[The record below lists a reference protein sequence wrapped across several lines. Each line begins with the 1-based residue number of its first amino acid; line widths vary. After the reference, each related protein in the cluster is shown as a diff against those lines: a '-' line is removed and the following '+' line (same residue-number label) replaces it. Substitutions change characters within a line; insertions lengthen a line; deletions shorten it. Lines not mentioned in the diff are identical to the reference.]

1 MTKKLTFHLLA
12 NAHLDPVW
20 LWDWRE
26 GLNEGIITCR
36 TMLDLMDD
44 FPDYTFIRGE
54 ASIYEHIEKH
64 DPATF
69 RRIAKRV
76 AEGRWD
82 VIGGSWVQADNNL
95 PGTETIIRQY
105 LHGNRTFTRMFG
117 KPATCGWAPDA
128 FGQAGGLPD
137 LMAGAGITDFMYCRP
152 EAAVDP
158 FDLPAFWW
166 EGPSGPGPAGNRV
179 LAYRPYNRW
188 YCFERHE
195 LIKHLD
201 LALEQASQHSM
212 ENVAFLYGVGNHG
225 GGATRRMLEELP
237 QWAAQHP
244 EVKLVHSGLHKFF
257 RALRGEIKKKKIAL
271 PVRKHELNFVL
282 RGCYASVAKFKWAF
296 RRTESRLLT
305 AETLDTLT
313 TVDPATKTAKTK
325 PANLDKDW
333 QGVLF
338 NAFHDILPGT
348 SIERAYDDLL
358 GWLGG
363 TVHTCRT
370 LELGAVNRI
379 AARIDTSVPKVS
391 GDLPTAIPFLVWNP
405 QPHPFSGH
413 VELEGHIDYR
423 PIVKYTNKVWDV
435 PLEVRDAERNP
446 LPFQDVDTEHR
457 AMVGLPL
464 RKRVVVP
471 LTIPALGWTVV
482 TLGYVENPASIIPP
496 NPVRADTA
504 PGMASIA
511 NGIYRIAAKVGDP
524 GIAILKN
531 GEPLFPAPGLGAAV
545 YEDPWGAWGGLN
557 EEPASHTL
565 GDLRDR
571 WIVTRVELREA
582 GRERG
587 SLWVRL
593 ASRAGGASRL
603 DLTINLSR
611 DRAAV
616 DIQLRVFWDQRSAR
630 LRLLMP
636 GAETAVYETIGGTS
650 VRGAVGEVPAL
661 RWAWVQGGA
670 HVTGSGFGFASDAL
684 SSFSILNGDFT
695 ATVVRAS
702 RYADDVKTGPDE
714 IPWRPAV
721 DSGELQCRLVIAGD
735 DADIARLAR
744 ELTQPPQIQTIA
756 PHPAPKVA
764 ALPRSGS
771 FAAIA
776 PVNLNLLALK
786 PAADGNG
793 IILRLHET
801 EGTEAKAT
809 VTLFGQTVKLGKIKA
824 RGIASWR
831 LKHAKRGGWTAKA
844 CSLLED

>member
-1 MTKKLTFHLLA
+1 MTKPKLTFHLLA

-69 RRIAKRV
+69 KRIAKRV

-95 PGTETIIRQY
+95 PATETIVRQY

-117 KPATCGWAPDA
+117 KAATAGWAPDA

-137 LMAGAGITDFMYCRP
+137 IMAGAGLTDFMYCRP
-152 EAAVDP
+152 EAAVNP

-166 EGPSGPGPAGNRV
+166 EGPAGNRV

-195 LIKHLD
+195 LFVHLD
-201 LALEQASQHSM
+201 RALEAASRHSI

-237 QWAAQHP
+237 QWAAKHP
-244 EVKLVHSGLHKFF
+244 EVKLVHSGLHRFF
-257 RALRGEIKKKKIAL
+257 AALRAEVKKRKIAL
-271 PVRKHELNFVL
+271 PVQKNELNFVL

-296 RRTESRLLT
+296 RRTEARLMT
-305 AETLDTLT
+305 AETLDGL
-313 TVDPATKTAKTK
+313 VAADPVNRRK
-325 PANLDKDW
+325 PADLDRDW

-338 NAFHDILPGT
+338 NSFHDILPGT

-358 GWLGG
+358 AWLGG
-363 TVHTCRT
+363 TVHTCRG
-370 LELGAVNRI
+370 LELDAVNTL
-379 AARIDTSVPKVS
+379 AARIDTSVPAVA
-391 GDLPTAIPFLVWNP
+391 GDMPTAIPFLVWNP
-405 QPHPFSGH
+405 QAQPFRGH
-413 VELEGHIDYR
+413 IELEGHIDYR
-423 PIVKYTNKVWDV
+423 PVAKYNNKVWEV
-435 PLEVRDAERNP
+435 PLEVRGADRQA

-471 LTIPALGWTVV
+471 VELPPLGWSVV
-482 TLGYVENPASIIPP
+482 TLGYVENPEVPMPA
-496 NPVRADTA
+496 NPVRADTG
-504 PGMASIA
+504 PGGLASIA
-511 NGIYRIAAKVGDP
+511 NGIFRIAAKPGDP
-524 GIAILKN
+524 GIAILKH

-545 YEDPWGAWGGLN
+545 YEDPYGAWGGLA
-557 EEPASHTL
+557 EEPDSLTL
-565 GDLRDR
+565 PLLRDR
-571 WIVTRVELREA
+571 WVVTKVELREA

-587 SLWVRL
+587 CLWVRL
-593 ASRAGGASRL
+593 ASRSGGASRL
-603 DLTINLSR
+603 DLTIQLYR
-611 DRAAV
+611 ERAAV
-616 DIQLRVFWDQRSAR
+616 DIGLRVFWDQRSAR

-636 GAETAVYETIGGTS
+636 GAESATFETIAGTS

-661 RWAWVQGGA
+661 RWARVQGGA
-670 HVTGSGFGFASDAL
+670 HVKGSGFGFASDAL
-684 SSFSILNGDFT
+684 SSFSLLGGDFT

-702 RYADDVKTGPDE
+702 RYADDVKTAPDE
-714 IPWRPAV
+714 VPWRPAV
-721 DSGELQCRLVIAGD
+721 DCGELLCRLVITGE
-735 DADIARLAR
+735 DADLPRLAG

-756 PHPAPKVA
+756 PHPAPRKD

-771 FAAIA
+771 LAVIA
-776 PVNLNLLALK
+776 PASLALLALK
-786 PAADGNG
+786 PAADGKG
-793 IILRLHET
+793 LILRVQEIA
-801 EGTEAKAT
+801 GAEAKAS
-809 VTLFGQTVKLGKIKA
+809 VTLFGQTVKLGKVKA
-824 RGIASWR
+824 HAIASWR
-831 LKHAKRGGWTAKA
+831 LRFAKRGGWSATA
-844 CSLLED
+844 CDLLEQA